1 MNNPD
6 TPPKPTAPEQPTD
19 KGLDETACS
28 ALWEVQVKGRKCSS
42 SWEISVIRKDNLHG
56 HLSWGWF
63 DNTKLLVSHNGGP
76 CSWPIVEFVWDEQ
89 IRIAHELCAKLNSGE
104 ISLQNDP
111 SAGTAD

>member
-1 MNNPD
+1 MNQNQNES
-6 TPPKPTAPEQPTD
+6 KPTTPEQPTD
-19 KGLDETACS
+19 DGLDETACS
-28 ALWEVQVKGRKCSS
+28 ALWEVQVKGQKCTP

-56 HLSWGWF
+56 HRSWGWF

-104 ISLQNDP
+104 ISLQN
-111 SAGTAD
+111 SKAQE